1 MIIYFHIDELNRD
14 AITASILKKKL
25 KKRGH
30 HLIYGNRITMRLLD
44 YFHNFIDVIIMPRPH
59 FLYDNFKDRWLLWD
73 SKFITIS
80 TESLGI
86 ITTEKKLMAKTLL
99 EREYFEDNKQY
110 VNRIDAFCVWG
121 KRQLIAI
128 EEFAAEVRDK
138 FYFVGHPRYDNQ
150 CLKNSHFNSKKKK
163 NSKIQIGIISRS
175 NALNDYYKRTTL
187 EFFSEYLSEKIN
199 YEYNNKKSGK
209 MLLYKRPKPIEG
221 TVCQSIDTVNII
233 NIIKSLIDLDYEINF
248 RAHPKE
254 NLDVWQKMFEQY
266 NLKVKFS
273 KPEQPISYWLE
284 NLDYLIGPP
293 STAFYDAVINNVTPI
308 SIDKIDSRRQLFVTD
323 LSEDNNSL
331 MSHIFRPN
339 NIEEIKE
346 FIVKNKK
353 IVISDKIKNIFSEE
367 VGYPECQDSLNN
379 LINVCEK
386 ISKSKNIL
394 KKRSYFYYFYLF
406 FQIFYGFLWDLKS
419 FIIRR
424 KPNSAM
430 YSLNFKIIRY
440 INNL

>member
-30 HLIYGNRITMRLLD
+30 YLIYGNRITMRLLD

-86 ITTEKKLMAKTLL
+86 ITTEKELMSKTLL
-99 EREYFEDNKQY
+99 EREYFEDNKKY

-121 KRQLIAI
+121 KRQLAAI
-128 EEFAAEVRDK
+128 EEFAVEVRNK
-138 FYFVGHPRYDNQ
+138 FYFVGHPRYDNE

-163 NSKIQIGIISRS
+163 DGKIQIGIISRS

-187 EFFSEYLSEKIN
+187 ESFSEYLSEKIN

-209 MLLYKRPKPIEG
+209 MLLFKRPKPIEG
-221 TVCQSIDTVNII
+221 TICQSIDTVNII
-233 NIIKSLIDLDYEINF
+233 NIIKSLIDSDYEINF

-254 NLDVWQKMFEQY
+254 NLDVWQNMFGQY
-266 NLKVKFS
+266 NLKIKFS

-308 SIDKIDSRRQLFVTD
+308 SIDKIDSRRKLFVTD

-331 MSHIFRPN
+331 MQHIFRPKS
-339 NIEEIKE
+339 IDEIKE

-353 IVISDKIKNIFSEE
+353 ININNEIKNIFSEE

-394 KKRSYFYYFYLF
+394 KKSYFYFFYLF
-406 FQIFYGFLWDLKS
+406 FQFFYSFLWDLKS

-430 YSLNFKIIRY
+430 FSFNFKIIRY

>member
-14 AITASILKKKL
+14 AITAAILKKKL
-25 KKRGH
+25 KERGH
-30 HLIYGNRITMRLLD
+30 YLIYGNRITMRLLN

-59 FLYDNFKDRWLLWD
+59 FLYDNFKEKWLLWD

-86 ITTEKKLMAKTLL
+86 MTADKELIAKTLL
-99 EREYFEDNKQY
+99 EREYFEDNKKY

-121 KRQLIAI
+121 KKQLVAI

-138 FYFVGHPRYDNQ
+138 VYFVGHPRYDNE
-150 CLKNSHFNSKKKK
+150 CLKNSHFNSEKKK

-187 EFFSEYLSEKIN
+187 ESFSEYLSEKIN
-199 YEYNNKKSGK
+199 YEYNNQKSGK
-209 MLLYKRPKPIEG
+209 MLLFKRPKPIEG

-254 NLDVWQKMFEQY
+254 NLDVWQKMFGQY
-266 NLKVKFS
+266 SLKIKFS

-308 SIDKIDSRRQLFVTD
+308 SIDQIDPRRKLFVTD

-331 MSHIFRPN
+331 MSHVFRPK

-346 FIVKNKK
+346 FIIQNKK
-353 IVISDKIKNIFSEE
+353 INITYKIKNIFSEE
-367 VGYPECQDSLNN
+367 VGYPECQDSINN

-386 ISKSKNIL
+386 IAKSENIN
-394 KKRSYFYYFYLF
+394 KKRLYFYYFYLF
-406 FQIFYGFLWDLKS
+406 FQIFYSFLWDLKS

-424 KPNSAM
+424 KSNSAM

>member
-25 KKRGH
+25 KERGH
-30 HLIYGNRITMRLLD
+30 YLIYGNRITMRLLN

-59 FLYDNFKDRWLLWD
+59 FLYDNFKEKWLFWD

-86 ITTEKKLMAKTLL
+86 ITTEKELMAKTLL

-163 NSKIQIGIISRS
+163 ISKIQIGIISRS

-187 EFFSEYLSEKIN
+187 ESFSEYLSEKIN

-209 MLLYKRPKPIEG
+209 MLLFKRPKPIEG

-254 NLDVWQKMFEQY
+254 NLDVWQKMFGQY
-266 NLKVKFS
+266 NLKIKFS

-308 SIDKIDSRRQLFVTD
+308 SIDQIDPRRKFFVTD
-323 LSEDNNSL
+323 FSEDNNSL
-331 MSHIFRPN
+331 MPHIFRPK

-346 FIVKNKK
+346 FIIQNKK
-353 IVISDKIKNIFSEE
+353 INITDKIKNIFSEE
-367 VGYPECQDSLNN
+367 VGYPECQDSINN
-379 LINVCEK
+379 LIDVCEK
-386 ISKSKNIL
+386 ISKSKNII
-394 KKRSYFYYFYLF
+394 KKRLYFYYFYLF
-406 FQIFYGFLWDLKS
+406 FQFFYGFLWDLKS

-424 KPNSAM
+424 KSNSAM